1 MNVVSEISKK
11 MRLYYSKLCVKILE
25 CSLQNL
31 YKRVC
36 MKCHPI
42 MAQQLVYSKYIS
54 DDAEEEQLE
63 KYQKKCNID
72 FIQKIKEK

>member
-1 MNVVSEISKK
+1 
-11 MRLYYSKLCVKILE
+11 
-25 CSLQNL
+25 
-31 YKRVC
+31 